1 MVRGDEARVQTSVK
15 VAVLPCGSY
24 DPELLDQHIAQAAR
38 DAGFPDIAGKKILVK
53 PNLLKAATP
62 EEAVTTHPEFVAAVL
77 RFLWNQGA
85 ASIQVGDS
93 PGHQNGRAVGKTS
106 GIYQAVM
113 EAGALWVDF
122 VPGEPRPAPEA
133 RLVKSFRLA
142 SALDDCDLVVNLPKL
157 KTHRLATYTGA
168 IKNLFGLLPGL
179 AKSSMHLRFSDKIQ
193 FGSMLVDLGLSIKN
207 SFHFLDGIIAMQG
220 EGPGNGEPFP
230 LGLIFA
236 SSDPAALDWV
246 AASTIGYDPRRI
258 PYLADAIQR
267 GGHTLESPAIDTG
280 SYIIEKRR
288 SKGFK
293 LLPYTAQANAS
304 LSEIPHY
311 LEPLAIRFLAERPI
325 FDKERCIGCSA
336 CIRICPAEALDLRS
350 LKDGKYQV
358 LIDDRACITCY
369 CCHEVCP
376 VGAISI
382 SKILW
387 RPHKQRKST

>member
-325 FDKERCIGCSA
+325 FDKEIG
-336 CIRICPAEALDLRS
+336 
-350 LKDGKYQV
+350 
-358 LIDDRACITCY
+358 RA
-369 CCHEVCP
+369 
-376 VGAISI
+376 S
-382 SKILW
+382 W
-387 RPHKQRKST
+387 RARV